1 VPVHPSQRIN
11 DRSNCSMK
19 LRLLAMS
26 AVLLGSALVGPV
38 ARAQTDIFV
47 CTDDDGRKTYV
58 NNGNTK
64 GCKRLDVGPI
74 LTVPAPRMPP
84 RSVASNTNSAEQRGG
99 SSTLERTTPANY
111 PRVEADAQRS
121 RDGDRRRIL
130 EDELRAEEERVG
142 RLREE
147 FNNGEPERRGDER
160 NFARYQERVQRL
172 QEDIQRGESNIVA
185 LRREIA
191 SLR

>member
-1 VPVHPSQRIN
+1 
-11 DRSNCSMK
+11 MK
-19 LRLLAMS
+19 RRLLTLS
-26 AVLLGSALVGPV
+26 AVLLGSALLGPV
-38 ARAQTDIFV
+38 ARAQTEIFV

-58 NNGNTK
+58 NTGNTK
-64 GCKRLDVGPI
+64 GCKRMDSGPI
-74 LTVPAPRMPP
+74 VTVPAPRMPQ
-84 RSVASNTNSAEQRGG
+84 RSVASSATGGNSEPRASG
-99 SSTLERTTPANY
+99 TLERATPANY
-111 PRVEADAQRS
+111 PRVEAETQRS
-121 RDGDRRRIL
+121 RDADRRRIL
-130 EDELRAEEERVG
+130 EDELRAEEDRVA

-185 LRREIA
+185 LRREIS